1 MRLFVPMNIRIAVAT
16 LFGFIGL
23 QAQADP
29 RQDLLNDFQTF
40 YDSRSAE
47 ASAKAAETFQT
58 QWDDV
63 HPDTIS
69 GRADAALVLL
79 DRVETLNPSDR
90 GDPDLAIM
98 RHILEAEIAAADHDL
113 ARIPLVGDW
122 GFYSQ
127 PPYQASRLR
136 LDSDASAEAWI
147 ALLADTPRYFDANIQ
162 NMTRGLQSGFVA
174 HEDPLATA
182 LQQVRAQQVDNIL
195 DSPLLAPILRY
206 AATLTPDQAEI
217 LIAEA
222 TAATQTA
229 LNAYARLET
238 FLTDIYQPRA
248 APGLS
253 AVPGGEAAYLALLS
267 GYSAGAGLTGQEI
280 HALGH
285 SEVERIRQ
293 EMQGV
298 LEELAFEG
306 SLEEFFSY
314 LREAPQFY
322 AKTPEE
328 LLEKAAEMS
337 KRLDGLLPAY
347 FGLLPR
353 LTYRVAP
360 VPDEIAPG
368 YTTGRYGPGD
378 SDRGI
383 AGTYF
388 VNTYALDQRP
398 LYELPALT
406 AHEAVPGH
414 HLQIALASELENLP
428 EFRRSYYVTAFG
440 EGWGL
445 YAEKLAGEAG
455 FYRTPYE
462 RFGQLSYEMWRAC
475 RLVADTGLHLYG
487 WSRKQAVACFED
499 NSALSPLNIETE
511 VTRYIGYAGQAVAY
525 KLGELAILKIREDA
539 RTALGEAFDI
549 RSFHD
554 HLLGAGAMPL
564 DALETRMKIWVQ
576 DQLE

>member
-1 MRLFVPMNIRIAVAT
+1 
-16 LFGFIGL
+16 
-23 QAQADP
+23 
-29 RQDLLNDFQTF
+29 
-40 YDSRSAE
+40 
-47 ASAKAAETFQT
+47 
-58 QWDDV
+58 
-63 HPDTIS
+63 
-69 GRADAALVLL
+69 
-79 DRVETLNPSDR
+79 
-90 GDPDLAIM
+90 
-98 RHILEAEIAAADHDL
+98 
-113 ARIPLVGDW
+113 
-122 GFYSQ
+122 
-127 PPYQASRLR
+127 
-136 LDSDASAEAWI
+136 
-147 ALLADTPRYFDANIQ
+147 
-162 NMTRGLQSGFVA
+162 
-174 HEDPLATA
+174 
-182 LQQVRAQQVDNIL
+182 
-195 DSPLLAPILRY
+195 
-206 AATLTPDQAEI
+206 
-217 LIAEA
+217 
-222 TAATQTA
+222 
-229 LNAYARLET
+229 
-238 FLTDIYQPRA
+238 
-248 APGLS
+248 
-253 AVPGGEAAYLALLS
+253 
-267 GYSAGAGLTGQEI
+267 
-280 HALGH
+280 
-285 SEVERIRQ
+285 
-293 EMQGV
+293 MQGV

-306 SLEEFFSY
+306 SLEEFFLY

-487 WSRKQAVACFED
+487 WSRKEAAACFED

-554 HLLGAGAMPL
+554 HLLGAGTMPL